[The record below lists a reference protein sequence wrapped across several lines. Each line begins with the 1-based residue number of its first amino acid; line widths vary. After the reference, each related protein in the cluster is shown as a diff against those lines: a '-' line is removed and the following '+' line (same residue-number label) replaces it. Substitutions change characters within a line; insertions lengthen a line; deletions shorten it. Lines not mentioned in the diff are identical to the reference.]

1 MSGGVKR
8 RVLPLLCAG
17 ALCFTLAGCD
27 HDGSYDDVPAL
38 GGSANSYSA
47 VSFVQTTVN
56 GVRSGS
62 VGKLSG
68 TYELWNCRSQG
79 GEQAALTYTFEVT
92 NGKAKLVFADPEGNV
107 ETLVECSTGDGP
119 IQGTVTLDL
128 PEGKSRIKLAGAEDA
143 AASWTLEI
151 DRGTWS
157 DS

>member
-17 ALCFTLAGCD
+17 ALCLTLAGCD
-27 HDGSYDDVPAL
+27 QDDRYDDISAL

-68 TYELWNCRSQG
+68 TYELWNCRSQNHD
-79 GEQAALTYTFEVT
+79 QATLTYTFEVT
-92 NGKAKLVFADPEGNV
+92 NGKAKLVFADPDGNV
-107 ETLVECSTGDGP
+107 ETLVECSAGDGP
-119 IQGTVTLDL
+119 AQGTLTLDL
-128 PEGKSRIKLAGAEDA
+128 SVGTSRIKLAGAEDA